1 MFFLHTLWG
10 NTVLHYAFGK
20 CLPKYGTES
29 EQDELEREPLNE
41 EQSHI
46 LSTMLEE
53 LQGAG
58 LGWDHLFVQC
68 RMQGALFSLRNS
80 VPMPPNLCA
89 NLAPDPQ
96 VLDPQ
101 SPLAF
106 VRFQPPDD
114 AYADEV
120 YFPPDKKGFDDRLF
134 LQPLKSIQPQK
145 KLTSHRLF
153 GSPFDHAAVPYKRSD
168 YLENAVPSEEIEN
181 RIKDIKNRIELRKML
196 AEYESGQLKPPIYYQ
211 QDIFENSANEEPA
224 VEDYLLPNMKRVSGQ
239 FDAIDDDD
247 FQDDPLLDESPK
259 TSFREM
265 SRELHIPKV
274 DLHHPS
280 SKSHRHSDPKLQD
293 AEETNELPLEPLK
306 LNAMRYFDE
315 SNNNS
320 TR

>member
-1 MFFLHTLWG
+1 
-10 NTVLHYAFGK
+10 
-20 CLPKYGTES
+20 
-29 EQDELEREPLNE
+29 
-41 EQSHI
+41 
-46 LSTMLEE
+46 MLEE

-68 RMQGALFSLRNS
+68 RMQGALFSLRNN

-145 KLTSHRLF
+145 RLTSHHIYGSPL
-153 GSPFDHAAVPYKRSD
+153 SPFDNAAVPYKRSD

-211 QDIFENSANEEPA
+211 KDIFVNSANEEPA
-224 VEDYLLPNMKRVSGQ
+224 AEDYLVPNMKRLTGQVDTVSSVNFTFRRDHIQ
-239 FDAIDDDD
+239 HFPFKID
-247 FQDDPLLDESPK
+247 
-259 TSFREM
+259 
-265 SRELHIPKV
+265 
-274 DLHHPS
+274 
-280 SKSHRHSDPKLQD
+280 
-293 AEETNELPLEPLK
+293 
-306 LNAMRYFDE
+306 
-315 SNNNS
+315 
-320 TR
+320 

>member
-1 MFFLHTLWG
+1 M
-10 NTVLHYAFGK
+10 
-20 CLPKYGTES
+20 
-29 EQDELEREPLNE
+29 EREPLNE

-68 RMQGALFSLRNS
+68 RMQGALFSLRNN

-89 NLAPDPQ
+89 NLAPDPEI
-96 VLDPQ
+96 LDPQ

-145 KLTSHRLF
+145 KLTSRSF
-153 GSPFDHAAVPYKRSD
+153 YGSPFDHAAVPYKRSD

-196 AEYESGQLKPPIYYQ
+196 AEYESGHLKPPIYYQ
-211 QDIFENSANEEPA
+211 KNIFEDIDDDNAALAMEN
-224 VEDYLLPNMKRVSGQ
+224 YLPNMKRVPGQ
-239 FDAIDDDD
+239 FD
-247 FQDDPLLDESPK
+247 L
-259 TSFREM
+259 
-265 SRELHIPKV
+265 V
-274 DLHHPS
+274 
-280 SKSHRHSDPKLQD
+280 
-293 AEETNELPLEPLK
+293 
-306 LNAMRYFDE
+306 
-315 SNNNS
+315 
-320 TR
+320 